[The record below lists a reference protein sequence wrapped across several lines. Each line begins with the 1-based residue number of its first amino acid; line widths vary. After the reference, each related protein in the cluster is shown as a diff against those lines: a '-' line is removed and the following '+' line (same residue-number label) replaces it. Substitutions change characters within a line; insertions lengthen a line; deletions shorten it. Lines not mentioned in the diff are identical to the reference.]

1 MDKPQ
6 EEIAGAEQPKVAVV
20 SKPNWI
26 FRFGGWLLRKTKRW
40 TMGLLKFLLILWFV
54 FKIPFVQN
62 WLAQQAAAFL
72 SGQLGAKVEIG
83 YVEIELFNK
92 VILHDIYIED
102 LKGDTLLDARQ
113 VRAYVDLI
121 SIFDKRVNINRVELR
136 DVYINY
142 ERIAGEQDFNLS
154 FLLRY
159 LNGTP
164 DPNRKTK
171 RTPLK
176 FSITEAR
183 MINARVHYMDVTV
196 GTEVDILAK
205 YGYIY
210 APSDST
216 HLALRVVR
224 ADSAFLDSAEVNIRK
239 FKSIP
244 LPPKPITASKSTGSN
259 IPSWDIKADR
269 LRTRGVKVNLRN
281 EIFASNPERDLDF
294 NDLKLRDLAIS
305 VDNFVMQ
312 QSAMS
317 GDVRALAVKEVRGFE
332 VLSLHG
338 HAEVSSKR
346 VAISDFRLRTPYSD
360 IGDLLTFDYEHY
372 TDFFDFVN
380 KVKMRAELHNST
392 VCLRDIMAFAHTLK
406 KIPFFATNANR
417 PMAVSGSVSGI
428 INNLKIRNIDIRT
441 ASQTIV
447 KGNMSLNDIT
457 SNDAGF
463 MDLQFEEL
471 QTNQGDLQSLLSF
484 IKLPSQL
491 GTLGQM
497 RFNGNYTGYF
507 KEFVAFGELRTAIG
521 VASSDLKMNLRAG
534 AANATYSGQVR
545 FERFDLAAL
554 LSNPN
559 FGKMS
564 LHTNINGK
572 GLTAQTIN
580 ALFEEGR
587 VDSFVFKEYVYR
599 NINIDGRLQHRHFNG
614 KITSSDPNC
623 DFSLTGIADLRDTL
637 PKIDVR
643 GRIGY
648 VNFYRLNI
656 LPEMATLKIDSV
668 RVQATG
674 DKLTDLKGTA
684 YLDDINMTR
693 FGRHFFIDSIYVV
706 SEDSMRYRTRRIPN
720 DSTRR
725 DTLGLEKRHYIKLF
739 SDIGTF
745 RLSGAYDVKNL
756 PRALA
761 RYANKF
767 YPNVYKSLSSIEAL
781 NMANLIVVDSLNPLV
796 HQRVRLQIKIDTSH
810 NITQLVDT
818 NFRHISK
825 FALFATFNSLDD
837 TISLKTTVGSVQYK
851 DIKIKDITI
860 DGNGLEENL
869 ILHNNFATLQI
880 GDSTNLPAF
889 SFDLIAQ
896 GDTLKFNTKLKQI
909 GKVAS
914 NINLSGKLSFTS
926 KMLEV
931 NVDTAHLVILG
942 YPWDIKGN
950 NYIRIGNNRLDI
962 QNLQFTNDQQIIDI
976 SSFDSRG
983 LSVAIKRMN
992 LKWLYDLVKIPQINI
1007 DGSFSADLKIRDVF
1021 KQHDLSADF
1030 AFDSLFINGDRWG
1043 RSRLQVHSDS
1053 IQDTIFATFQHKSPY
1068 MDTMWAEAN
1077 FLPFFATKDEKKKNM
1092 LNIKY
1097 GIEDAN
1103 AYILQYF
1110 LAGVVSN
1117 TQGLVSV
1124 RGGRVFGQIGKKMN
1138 MAGIGYVHNFGTTV
1152 DFIKSSYKLDSAL
1165 VIISNEAFNIA
1176 PYAANPLP
1184 KIPTIGIDAA
1194 ILQTATLR
1202 DERGQAA
1209 QIWGGIRHQNLKNF
1223 ELDLHFKLNNNLV
1236 LNTTKKDNTT
1246 FYGRVHADGLVNF
1259 TGPFNQLRLVVED
1272 AVTRDST
1279 ALVLPLDDP
1288 LEVQEVRFVSF
1299 VDKVEQQRQADSIK
1313 LAQIQ
1318 QKQKT
1323 PQKNNNAGFSV
1334 EINTRITP
1342 VASVQMIFDERTG
1355 EIMEGKG
1362 DGFLRITFNTAGE
1375 FGMFGDFS
1383 ITQGSYLFTYQN
1395 LINKNFTV
1403 KKGGTITWTG
1413 DPYDAQLDIQAEYR
1427 QNTGISNL
1435 ISAYLETADDATRR
1449 LANKPT
1455 EVALMMNVRG
1465 LLFSP
1470 EITFDINLPNVE
1482 PQLRSFA
1489 DLALKAV
1496 RDNPSELN
1504 RQVFGL
1510 IALQQFV
1517 PLENAGGRGQG
1528 IDLVST
1534 SVNTLSELV
1543 ARQLSS
1549 YLTDLLKGVVDE
1561 VGFIS
1566 SFEVDVNL
1574 NMRDQS
1580 TTSLGTD
1587 RNSNLNLGLD
1597 QTLFDKK
1604 LRVRVGANLDLGNN
1618 ATGNISGTNQNYIG
1632 SDFVVEYSITDD
1644 GRLKLR
1650 GYNRTETNILGRVTR
1665 SGLGISYRKDFNSF
1679 AELVDDIQTNMKSR
1693 KTQRKIRRA
1702 ARKLKKNP
1710 EQPVPPTDTD
1720 TDTPPTPPLII
1731 N

>member
-1 MDKPQ
+1 LEKPQ
-6 EEIAGAEQPKVAVV
+6 AEIAGESLPKAEIV

-26 FRFGGWLLRKTKRW
+26 FRFGGWILRKTKRW
-40 TMGLLKFLLILWFV
+40 TMGLFKLLIILWFV

-72 SGQLGAKVEIG
+72 SAQLGAKVEVG

-113 VRAYVDLI
+113 LRAYIDLI
-121 SIFDKRVNINRVELR
+121 SIFDRRININRVELR

-142 ERIAGEQDFNLS
+142 ERVAGERDFNLS

-164 DPNRKTK
+164 NPNKK
-171 RTPLK
+171 KSTPLK

-183 MINARVHYMDVTV
+183 LINARVHYMDVSI

-205 YGYIY
+205 HGYFY

-224 ADSAFLDSAEVNIRK
+224 ADSVFLDSAQIDIRK

-244 LPPKPITASKSTGSN
+244 LPPKPITAGSN
-259 IPSWDIKADR
+259 TTSTERSWDLKADKI
-269 LRTRGVKVNLRN
+269 RTRGVNVNLRN
-281 EIFASNPERDLDF
+281 EIFAINPDRDLDF
-294 NDLKLRDLAIS
+294 NDLKLRKLAIS
-305 VDNFVMQ
+305 LDNFVMY
-312 QSAMS
+312 QSAME
-317 GDVRALAVKEVRGFE
+317 GDVRALSVKETRGFE

-417 PMAVSGSVSGI
+417 PMSVSGSVHGI

-441 ASQTIV
+441 ASKTIV

-471 QTNQGDLQSLLSF
+471 QTNHGDLKELLSF
-484 IKLPSQL
+484 IRLPSQL
-491 GTLGQM
+491 ATLGQM

-507 KEFVAFGELRTAIG
+507 KEFVAFGQLQTDIG

-564 LHTNINGK
+564 LHSNINGK

-580 ALFEEGR
+580 ALFEQGR
-587 VDSFVFKEYVYR
+587 VDSFVFKNYVYR

-614 KITSSDPNC
+614 KISSADPNC

-648 VNFYRLNI
+648 VNFYRLNL
-656 LPEMATLKIDSV
+656 LPEMATLKIDSLW
-668 RVQATG
+668 VQATG
-674 DKLTDLKGTA
+674 DKLTELKGAA
-684 YLDDINMTR
+684 YLDDISMTR

-725 DTLGLEKRHYIKLF
+725 DTLGLEKRNYIKLF
-739 SDIGTF
+739 SDVGTV
-745 RLSGAYDVKNL
+745 RLAGAYDVKNL

-767 YPNVYKSLSSIEAL
+767 YPNVFNSLSSIEAL
-781 NMANLIVVDSLNPLV
+781 NMESLIVVDSLNPLV
-796 HQRVRLQIKIDTSH
+796 HQRVRLQVRIDTSH
-810 NITQLVDT
+810 NITQLIDT
-818 NFRHISK
+818 NFRHISGL
-825 FALFATFNSLDD
+825 ALLATFNSLDD
-837 TISLKTTVGSVQYK
+837 TMSLKTTIREVQYTN
-851 DIKIKDITI
+851 IKVKAIEIK
-860 DGNGLEENL
+860 GNALEENL
-869 ILHNNFATLQI
+869 LLHNHFATLQI

-889 SFDLIAQ
+889 NFDLIAK
-896 GDTLKFNTKLKQI
+896 GDTLKFDTKLEQL

-914 NINLSGKLSFTS
+914 NIRLSGKLSFSS
-926 KMLEV
+926 KMLEI

-950 NYIRIGNNRLDI
+950 NYIRIGNKRLDI
-962 QNLQFTNDQQIIDI
+962 QNLHFTNDQQHIEF
-976 SSFDSRG
+976 SSFDSSG
-983 LSVAIKRMN
+983 LAVSIKRMN
-992 LKWLYDLVKIPQINI
+992 LAWLYDLVKIPQINI

-1021 KQHDLSADF
+1021 KQEDLSASF
-1030 AFDSLFINGDRWG
+1030 FFDSLFINGDRWG
-1043 RSRLQVHSDS
+1043 RSRLQVRSDN
-1053 IQDTIFATFQHKSPY
+1053 IKDTIFAKFQHQSPY
-1068 MDTMWAEAN
+1068 IDTMWAEVD

-1092 LNIKY
+1092 LNIRY

-1110 LAGVVSN
+1110 LTGVVSN

-1124 RGGRVFGQIGKKMN
+1124 RGGRVFGQVGKKIN
-1138 MAGIGYVHNFGTTV
+1138 TTGIGYVHNFGTTV

-1165 VIISNEAFNIA
+1165 IIISNEGFNIA
-1176 PYAANPLP
+1176 PYAATPLP
-1184 KIPTIGIDAA
+1184 KIPTIGIDAV

-1202 DERGQAA
+1202 DERGQPA
-1209 QIWGGIRHQNLKNF
+1209 QIWGGIKHQNLRNF

-1288 LEVQEVRFVSF
+1288 LEVQEVRFVTF
-1299 VDKVEQQRQADSIK
+1299 VDKEEQQRQADSIK
-1313 LAQIQ
+1313 LALSL
-1318 QKQKT
+1318 QKVKQSIAK
-1323 PQKNNNAGFSV
+1323 KNNSSGFSV

-1427 QNTGISNL
+1427 QNTGVYNL

-1470 EITFDINLPNVE
+1470 EITFDINMPNVE

-1566 SFEVDVNL
+1566 SFEIDVNL

-1580 TTSLGTD
+1580 TTSLGSD

-1597 QTLFDKK
+1597 QTLFDNK
-1604 LRVRVGANLDLGNN
+1604 LRVRVGANLDLGSN
-1618 ATGNISGTNQNYIG
+1618 AAGNVSGTNQNYIG

-1693 KTQRKIRRA
+1693 KTQRKLRRA
-1702 ARKLKKNP
+1702 ARKLKKAD
-1710 EQPVPPTDTD
+1710 EEPPI
-1720 TDTPPTPPLII
+1720 PPIDVES
-1731 N
+1731 